1 MNKTV
6 LHLEIPLH
14 NCGPAGLGVTV
25 YTKSSSS
32 KGGGE
37 MGVYIKSIVAG
48 GAAARVRDIDY
59 VPAMP
64 HEWLGNACICP
75 QSLGL
80 ASVFLKPRH
89 ACL

>member
-1 MNKTV
+1 
-6 LHLEIPLH
+6 
-14 NCGPAGLGVTV
+14 
-25 YTKSSSS
+25 
-32 KGGGE
+32 